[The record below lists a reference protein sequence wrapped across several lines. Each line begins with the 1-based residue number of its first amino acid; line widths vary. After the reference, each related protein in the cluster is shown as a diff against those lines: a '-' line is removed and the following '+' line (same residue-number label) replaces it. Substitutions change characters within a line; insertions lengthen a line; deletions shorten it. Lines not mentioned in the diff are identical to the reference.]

1 MFFGRV
7 ASFVLFLSLMS
18 ACATTTTTSTTWGD
32 PQDNWVR
39 YGQVAWV
46 REYIQHEHGDPAG
59 GAIAGA
65 IIGGILGGGRGP
77 GALMGAVGG
86 AAIGAAASQGSSE
99 SRFYDVAIQFQDG
112 RTQIFRYQGYPPF
125 NPGENVVQTPQG
137 LARM

>member
-1 MFFGRV
+1 MTFGRI
-7 ASFVLFLSLMS
+7 ASFVLLFSFMS
-18 ACATTTTTSTTWGD
+18 ACATTTTSSTTFVD

-39 YGQVAWV
+39 YGRVAWV
-46 REYIQHEHGDPAG
+46 REFIQQEHGDPAG

-65 IIGGILGGGRGP
+65 IIGGLLGGGRGP
-77 GALMGAVGG
+77 GAFVGAVGG

-99 SRFYDVAIQFQDG
+99 SRFYDVAVQFQDG
-112 RTQIFRYQGYPPF
+112 QTQLFRYEGYPPF

>member
-1 MFFGRV
+1 MTSSRV
-7 ASFVLFLSLMS
+7 IPFVLFLSLIS
-18 ACATTTTTSTTWGD
+18 ACATTTTTSTTWGET
-32 PQDNWVR
+32 QDNWAR
-39 YGQVAWV
+39 YGRVTWV

-77 GALMGAVGG
+77 GALVGAVGG

-99 SRFYDVAIQFQDG
+99 SRFYDVAIQFEDG
-112 RTQIFRYQGYPPF
+112 STQVFRYHGYPPF

-137 LARM
+137 LSRV